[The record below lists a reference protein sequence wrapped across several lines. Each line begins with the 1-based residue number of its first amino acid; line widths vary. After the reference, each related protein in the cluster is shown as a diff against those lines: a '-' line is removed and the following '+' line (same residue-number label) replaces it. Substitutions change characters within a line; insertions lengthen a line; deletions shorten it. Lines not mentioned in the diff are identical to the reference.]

1 MLVCPAVMAQE
12 GSKKDQAREFYQ
24 HGINLYEKGDA
35 EAAAEAFREAYKMRP
50 SWKILFN
57 IGQCEA
63 AAGRYGLSM
72 EAFQQYLVDGK
83 DEIPVERKDYV
94 LEEMDR
100 IQKLVGELEI
110 EAPDGSAVYVD
121 GVHRGTTP
129 MTRPVMVVGG
139 KDHEL
144 KVILDSETI
153 LEQTVSVWGQ
163 KKKKIT
169 AEKKAEA
176 QPAVAQPEP
185 EQEAEEPEESTE
197 EEPERLWTWVSF
209 GIGGAAAIG
218 AAVTGGLVLSGKSD
232 ITSECED
239 KVCPEDRKGDADSIE
254 TMALVTD
261 VLIGV
266 AALGVAA
273 GTVLYFFEPEWM
285 GESDVQV
292 GPSVS
297 DGQAGILIQGRF

>member
-1 MLVCPAVMAQE
+1 
-12 GSKKDQAREFYQ
+12 
-24 HGINLYEKGDA
+24 
-35 EAAAEAFREAYKMRP
+35 
-50 SWKILFN
+50 
-57 IGQCEA
+57 
-63 AAGRYGLSM
+63 M

-94 LEEMDR
+94 LEEMER

-110 EAPDGSAVYVD
+110 EAPDGSEVYVD

-139 KDHEL
+139 KDHDL
-144 KVILDSETI
+144 KVILENQTI
-153 LEQTVSVWGQ
+153 LDQTVSVWGQ
-163 KKKKIT
+163 RKKKIT
-169 AEKKAEA
+169 TKEEAES
-176 QPAVAQPEP
+176 QPEP
-185 EQEAEEPEESTE
+185 EPVKEEEAEEKIE

-239 KVCPEDRKGDADSIE
+239 KVCPEDRKDDADSVE

-297 DGQAGILIQGRF
+297 DGQAGVLIQGRF